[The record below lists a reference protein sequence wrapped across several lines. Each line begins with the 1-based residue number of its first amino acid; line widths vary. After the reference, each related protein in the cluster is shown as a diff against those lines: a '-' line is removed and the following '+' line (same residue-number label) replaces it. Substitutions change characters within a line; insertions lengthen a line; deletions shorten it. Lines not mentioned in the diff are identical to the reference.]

1 VKILSPAPKSPGPR
15 DARFAGMKDLEGA
28 SEMRIRNRRLLVLFW
43 LALGGSMIWPALAAA
58 AKAPERR
65 DVVVMKN
72 GDIITGKIKRLEH
85 GQLYIEPPY
94 VVSPIPVDWLQVDRI
109 ETTAKFQVEMS
120 GGKRLVGT
128 ILKSPT
134 KDNPNQDFV
143 IDNGGVA
150 TRVRAID
157 VVAFQSQKNNF
168 WRQLKGSVNLGAS
181 YVSGSTA
188 TSVNLDADTSYSTT
202 KYEIGA
208 ALSSNFSNQTGATS
222 SNRQDL
228 SSSSSLYLTRHAFV
242 GSYLDFLTSDQ
253 QSLDLRQTYGG
264 GYGRYFIRTN
274 NTEFSWLGGL
284 VYVKEAYSPES
295 GMNPKD
301 QNVEGL
307 FELNYDWFRF
317 NTSELSTSLQ
327 VFPGISDAGR
337 LRSNLNSTYSVNFT
351 RDIVLRVNLFDTFD
365 NRPPENALKNQF
377 GISTTFGLTF

>member
-1 VKILSPAPKSPGPR
+1 
-15 DARFAGMKDLEGA
+15 
-28 SEMRIRNRRLLVLFW
+28 MRIPIRRLVFLFGLSLCAW
-43 LALGGSMIWPALAAA
+43 TGLPSAAGA

-72 GDIITGKIKRLEH
+72 GDHITGKIKKLDH
-85 GQLYIEPPY
+85 GQLFIEPPY

-109 ETTAKFQVEMS
+109 ESTAKFQLEMS

-128 ILKSPT
+128 IQKVST

-143 IDNGGVA
+143 IENGGVE
-150 TRVRAID
+150 TRVRAAD
-157 VVAFQSQKNNF
+157 VVAFQSQKSNF

-188 TSVNLDADTSYSTT
+188 TSVNLDADTSYNTT
-202 KYEIGA
+202 KYQIGA
-208 ALSSNFSNQTGATS
+208 ALSSNFSSQSGANS

-228 SSSSSLYLTRHAFV
+228 SSSSSLYLSRHAFV
-242 GSYLDFLTSDQ
+242 GSFLDFLTSDQ
-253 QSLDLRQTYGG
+253 QSLQLRQTYGG

-274 NTEFSWLGGL
+274 TTEFSWLGGL
-284 VYVKEAYSPES
+284 VFVKESYNPES

-301 QNVEGL
+301 QNLEGL
-307 FELNYDWFRF
+307 LELNYDWFRF
-317 NTSELSTSLQ
+317 NTSELSTSFQL
-327 VFPGISDAGR
+327 FPGISDAGR
-337 LRSNLNSTYSVNFT
+337 VRSNLNAAYSINFT
-351 RDIVLRVNLFDTFD
+351 HDIVLRLNLFDTFD

>member
-1 VKILSPAPKSPGPR
+1 
-15 DARFAGMKDLEGA
+15 
-28 SEMRIRNRRLLVLFW
+28 MRIPNRRLCVLFW
-43 LALGGSMIWPALAAA
+43 LALGGWLILPSPAAA

-65 DVVVMKN
+65 DLVVMKN
-72 GDIITGKIKRLEH
+72 GDRITGKIKKLDH

-94 VVSPIPVDWLQVDRI
+94 VVSPIPVDWLQVERI
-109 ETTAKFQVEMS
+109 ESTAKFQVEMS

-128 ILKSPT
+128 ILKAPT
-134 KDNPNQDFV
+134 SDNPDQDFV
-143 IDNGGVA
+143 IENGGVG

-157 VVAFQSQKNNF
+157 VVAFKSQKSSF
-168 WRQLKGSVNLGAS
+168 WRQVKGSVNLGAS

-202 KYEIGA
+202 KYQVGA
-208 ALSSNFSNQTGATS
+208 ALSSNFSSQSGSKS

-228 SSSSSLYLTRHAFV
+228 SSSSSLYLSRHAFV

-264 GYGRYFIRTN
+264 GYGRYFTRTN
-274 NTEFSWLGGL
+274 NTQFSWLGGM
-284 VYVKEAYSPES
+284 VFVKEAYSPES
-295 GMNPKD
+295 GLNPKD

-317 NTSELSTSLQ
+317 NTSELSASLQ
-327 VFPGISDAGR
+327 VFPGFSDAGR
-337 LRSNLNSTYSVNFT
+337 VRSNLNAAYSVNFT
-351 RDIVLRVNLFDTFD
+351 RDIILRLNLFDTFD
-365 NRPPENALKNQF
+365 NRPPENALKNQV

>member
-1 VKILSPAPKSPGPR
+1 
-15 DARFAGMKDLEGA
+15 
-28 SEMRIRNRRLLVLFW
+28 MRILIRLRFPFSGWLVF
-43 LALGGSMIWPALAAA
+43 ALLLMPKAAGA

-72 GDIITGKIKRLEH
+72 GDIITGKIKKLDH

-94 VVSPIPVDWLQVDRI
+94 VVSPIPVDWLQVERI
-109 ETTAKFQVEMS
+109 ESTANFQLEMS
-120 GGKRLVGT
+120 GGRRLVGT
-128 ILKSPT
+128 IKKDPT
-134 KDNPNQDFV
+134 KDSSTQDFV
-143 IDNGGVA
+143 IDNGGVD

-157 VVAFQSQKNNF
+157 VVAFQSQKSNF

-188 TSVNLDADTSYSTT
+188 TSVNLDADTSYNST
-202 KYEIGA
+202 KYQIGG
-208 ALSSNFSNQTGATS
+208 ALSSNYSNQTGATS

-228 SSSSSLYLTRHAFV
+228 SSTSSLYLSRHAFV
-242 GSYLDFLTSDQ
+242 GSFLDFLTSDQ

-284 VYVKEAYSPES
+284 VFVKEAYSPES

-301 QNVEGL
+301 QNLEGL
-307 FELNYDWFRF
+307 LELNYDWFRF
-317 NTSELSTSLQ
+317 NTSDISTSFQL
-327 VFPGISDAGR
+327 FPGLSDAGR
-337 LRSNLNSTYSVNFT
+337 LRSNLNATYSINFT
-351 RDIVLRVNLFDTFD
+351 HDIVLRLNLFDTFD

>member
-1 VKILSPAPKSPGPR
+1 
-15 DARFAGMKDLEGA
+15 
-28 SEMRIRNRRLLVLFW
+28 MRIPIRRLFLLLC
-43 LALGGSMIWPALAAA
+43 LALCGWMNFPPAAGA

-72 GDIITGKIKRLEH
+72 GDRITGKIKKLDH

-94 VVSPIPVDWLQVDRI
+94 VVSPIPVDWLQVERI
-109 ETTAKFQVEMS
+109 ESTARFQLEMS
-120 GGKRLVGT
+120 GGKRLIGT
-128 ILKSPT
+128 IQKVPT

-143 IDNGGVA
+143 IENGGVE

-157 VVAFQSQKNNF
+157 VVAFQSQKGSF

-188 TSVNLDADTSYSTT
+188 TSVNLDADTSYNST
-202 KYEIGA
+202 KYQIGA
-208 ALSSNFSNQTGATS
+208 ALSSNYSNQSGANS
-222 SNRQDL
+222 SNRQDF
-228 SSSSSLYLTRHAFV
+228 SSTSSLYLSRHAFV
-242 GSYLDFLTSDQ
+242 GSFLDFLTSDQ

-284 VYVKEAYSPES
+284 VFVKEAYSPES
-295 GMNPKD
+295 GVNPKD
-301 QNVEGL
+301 QNLEGL
-307 FELNYDWFRF
+307 LELNYDWFRF
-317 NTSELSTSLQ
+317 NTSELSTNFQL
-327 VFPGISDAGR
+327 FPGISDAGR
-337 LRSNLNSTYSVNFT
+337 VRSNLNASYSINFT
-351 RDIVLRVNLFDTFD
+351 HDIVLRLNMFDTFD